1 LGAPIEQGDGK
12 TRRSW
17 VLRAV
22 LSYSRKGYS
31 EAVMGQDTES
41 FLRCL
46 ENALRPDFDP
56 LPEELEGP
64 VLFKVGDDISTDEII
79 PAGARV
85 LPFRSNIPAISRFV
99 FHGIDEHYAERAEA
113 LGRRPSFVIGGRNY
127 GQGSSREH
135 AALAPRY
142 LGLRVVIAVSFARI
156 HWQNLVNFGILPLTF
171 SDTTDGQKI
180 ERDDA
185 LFFPRLHERLK
196 TRRPVEVL
204 HRRTGRSFPLVHH
217 LSNRQTEMI
226 LAGGLLR
233 LVGRR

>member
-1 LGAPIEQGDGK
+1 MHLGRPSHCRHIDGRVSFDINP
-12 TRRSW
+12 T
-17 VLRAV
+17 
-22 LSYSRKGYS
+22 SR
-31 EAVMGQDTES
+31 QI
-41 FLRCL
+41 L
-46 ENALRPDFDP
+46 ENLTALGFLGKLIR
-56 LPEELEGP
+56 
-64 VLFKVGDDISTDEII
+64 
-79 PAGARV
+79 AGAHIHQAGC
-85 LPFRSNIPAISRFV
+85 NGCIIPAISRFV

-127 GQGSSREH
+127 GQGSGREH